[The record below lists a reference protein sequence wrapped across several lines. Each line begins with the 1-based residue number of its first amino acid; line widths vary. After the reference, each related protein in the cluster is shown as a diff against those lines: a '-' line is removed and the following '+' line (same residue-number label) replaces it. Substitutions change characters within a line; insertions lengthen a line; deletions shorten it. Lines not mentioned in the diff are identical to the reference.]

1 MASKCRVTMGV
12 EAMAAEPKQ
21 LQSALAEAAKA
32 VEILMIHGIHG
43 QHGTSG

>member
-1 MASKCRVTMGV
+1 MGV

-32 VEILMIHGIHG
+32 VEILMV
-43 QHGTSG
+43 

>member
-32 VEILMIHGIHG
+32 VEILMV
-43 QHGTSG
+43 